1 MFAPTMS
8 GRGNA
13 QPSPDQRAASNE
25 DIVRRLFREMHN
37 RGDERV
43 AHEVI
48 ASPRL
53 VQRLKTCLLRL
64 RSASPACHFTV
75 DEIISLGDKVITRW
89 TANVLL
95 AGRPVQAS
103 GLSVFR
109 LFNGRIVG
117 LWQNW
122 DELRAVLAT

>member
-1 MFAPTMS
+1 MS
-8 GRGNA
+8 GCNSA
-13 QPSPDQRAASNE
+13 QPTANQRCASNE
-25 DIVRRLFREMHN
+25 DIVRRLFRELHN

-48 ASPRL
+48 ASRL

-109 LFNGRIVG
+109 LLNGHIVG

-122 DELRAVLAT
+122 DELRSVLAT